1 MSANVWRRSC
11 GGNYNKES
19 RHFVCEPNGRVACG
33 GGMSTSAKHKGK
45 VYLVGAGPGDL
56 GLVTLRAK
64 ECVEQADV
72 IVYDHLANPAI
83 LGWAPDNVEIIY
95 AGKRAGERALNQE
108 KINAVLIEKA
118 REGKQ
123 IVRLK
128 GGDPF
133 VFGRGAEEAE
143 AIADAGIEFEIV
155 PGITSAIAGPA
166 YAGIPVTHRAENSHV
181 TFFTGHED
189 PAKAESAIDYAALA
203 KLGGTQV
210 MLMGVERIQSITRE
224 MLVNG
229 VRADLPVALVRW
241 ATTGRQ
247 ETLTGTLQDI
257 GQRVVDTRFEAPA
270 VAVFGEVVAL
280 RESLNWYEKR
290 PLSGKRIVVTRTRKQ
305 AGALSSRLRALGA
318 EIIELPTI
326 RIEPP
331 TNLREFA
338 ELVQD
343 AHAYDWIVFTSAN
356 GVEAFFEIF
365 FKLYDD
371 TREIGGTRIAA
382 IGPATAQRVA
392 DFHLHVD
399 LQPDEF
405 VAESVIREFQKQGGV
420 ENLRILLV
428 RAEKARDVLTKQLS
442 SLGAIVDEAL
452 AYRTVPET
460 RDTTGAHRQ
469 LLEEGADLVTFTS
482 SSTVENF
489 LALGLPWPKGMQV
502 ASIGPITSKTAR
514 EHGLRIG
521 IEARRHD
528 IGGLVE
534 AIEKFFER
542 GKR

>member
-1 MSANVWRRSC
+1 
-11 GGNYNKES
+11 
-19 RHFVCEPNGRVACG
+19 
-33 GGMSTSAKHKGK
+33 MSTSTSKSKKGK

-64 ECVEQADV
+64 ELIENVDV
-72 IVYDHLANPAI
+72 IVYDHLANPEM
-83 LGWAPDNVEIIY
+83 LGWARDDVEIIY
-95 AGKRAGERALNQE
+95 AGKQAGEHSLSQPE
-108 KINAVLIEKA
+108 INVLLVEKA
-118 REGKQ
+118 REGKEV
-123 IVRLK
+123 VRLK

-133 VFGRGAEEAE
+133 VFGRGAEEAT
-143 AIADAGIEFEIV
+143 AIVDAGIQFEIV

-189 PAKAESAIDYAALA
+189 PSKPESAIDYAALA

-210 MLMGVERIQSITRE
+210 MLMGVERLGSITRE
-224 MLVNG
+224 MLDHG
-229 VRADLPVALVRW
+229 VREDVPVALVRW

-247 ETLTGTLQDI
+247 ETLTGTVGNI
-257 GQRVVDTRFEAPA
+257 AKRAVTSGFEAPA
-270 VAVFGEVVAL
+270 VAVFGDVVAL
-280 RESLNWYEKR
+280 RKNLNWYENR

-305 AGALSSRLRALGA
+305 ASALSNKLRALGA
-318 EIIELPTI
+318 QVIELPTI

-331 TNLREFA
+331 TDLREFA

-343 AHAYDWIVFTSAN
+343 AHIYDWIVFTSAN

-371 TREIGGTRIAA
+371 MREIGGVRLGA
-382 IGPATAQRVA
+382 IGPATAQRLK
-392 DFHLHVD
+392 DLHLNVD

-405 VAESVIREFQKQGGV
+405 VAESVVKEFRKQGDV

-428 RAEKARDVLTKQLS
+428 RAEKARDVLPKELS
-442 SLGAIVDEAL
+442 ALGAIVDEAF

-460 RDTTGAHRQ
+460 RDTTGARRQ
-469 LLEEGADLVTFTS
+469 LENEGADLITFTS

-489 LALGLPWPKGMQV
+489 LALGLPWPKEMQI

-514 EHGLRIG
+514 DRGLKID
-521 IEARRHD
+521 IETRRHD
-528 IGGLVE
+528 IDGLVQ
-534 AIEKFFER
+534 AIQEFFASKS
-542 GKR
+542 GSKQG